1 MRVLLDTSILVA
13 ALIETHTFH
22 ELAFNWLEK
31 AKDKSYEGVISAH
44 SLAELY
50 AILTRLPVQPTI
62 SPKEAQQLIK
72 ASVIDVFEIVP
83 LLPRDYDS
91 VIEHLANLRII
102 GGAVYDGLIMYA
114 AFKVDVDLIVTLN
127 EKDFRR
133 VYPEL
138 ATKVV
143 PPEFKQPAD

>member
-1 MRVLLDTSILVA
+1 MRILLDTSILVA

-31 AKDKSYEGVISAH
+31 AKDKSYEGVVSAH

-83 LLPRDYDS
+83 LLPQDYDS
-91 VIEHLANLRII
+91 VIEHLANLGI
-102 GGAVYDGLIMYA
+102 
-114 AFKVDVDLIVTLN
+114 IVTLN